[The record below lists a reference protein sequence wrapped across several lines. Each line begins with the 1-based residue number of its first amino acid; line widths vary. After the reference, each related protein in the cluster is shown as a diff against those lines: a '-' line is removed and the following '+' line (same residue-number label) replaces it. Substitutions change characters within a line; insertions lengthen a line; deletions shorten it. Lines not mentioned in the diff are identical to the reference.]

1 MTNLDNL
8 TSEGGGRGVHM
19 ALAFLLNEAV
29 EMPRFLF
36 VAGTL
41 KPVDWGFLGFFWM
54 SMMTYFSDW
63 VYRRLFIC
71 SHGLRMKK

>member
-1 MTNLDNL
+1 MLAKLGFEQVMNLDNL

-41 KPVDWGFLGFFWM
+41 KPVRARESKRFRNANSLGKM
-54 SMMTYFSDW
+54 GMQ
-63 VYRRLFIC
+63 I
-71 SHGLRMKK
+71 GG